1 MFIISKYIKNYGFK
15 NFIKIFLLE
24 LIYIVKFFDLK
35 NLNMKKFNTTGQFNT
50 KQFYFKGN
58 KTYNVGYFPVTYY
71 ALKFILNNFEI
82 INNENSIILD
92 FGCADCRLAKFL
104 FKSYYYGFDINR
116 KYLVYN
122 KLKNAKIYNV
132 DLRNVKKRKI
142 IFNKLKISKNKN
154 IVLFFNDPFE
164 INLVNKIISYF
175 KKIYKKIYLILINTP
190 NINLFEKE
198 KFFVLA
204 KKIFLNKKRNIFIL
218 ETKV

>member
-50 KQFYFKGN
+50 KQFYFKGK

-92 FGCADCRLAKFL
+92 F
-104 FKSYYYGFDINR
+104 
-116 KYLVYN
+116 
-122 KLKNAKIYNV
+122 
-132 DLRNVKKRKI
+132 
-142 IFNKLKISKNKN
+142 
-154 IVLFFNDPFE
+154 
-164 INLVNKIISYF
+164 
-175 KKIYKKIYLILINTP
+175 
-190 NINLFEKE
+190 
-198 KFFVLA
+198 
-204 KKIFLNKKRNIFIL
+204 
-218 ETKV
+218 